1 MRRRVKM
8 AQKKY
13 TTEYKLSIVDRIEN
27 GESRNSVSK
36 KTGLSSLT
44 IKSWID
50 KKDQLINTLFEEA
63 RNRKKANRKKR
74 YNDRIKELVV
84 KRIEDGESVYKVSKE
99 LGIPY
104 LTIKN
109 WVIVSQNE
117 KEPAS
122 EINIPDT
129 SDVIIS
135 EEEKKEL
142 ISYME
147 ENAKK
152 ETPEDSMLRSIDR
165 QNEEIAALKQQI
177 SELHEEIDML
187 KKAAIAFAKLI
198 PSDLT

>member
-1 MRRRVKM
+1 M